1 MPVRMARSAC
11 SRVIA
16 GSWAKLRVPA
26 AIFLEI
32 MPSQCSSS
40 ATPMSTGKTSAP
52 QTRDRA
58 LTGSDA
64 LGKIAGNGGSDCLC
78 GLRHALCHNTVVCTE
93 DQDCLFRGG
102 RFAVPV
108 MPASCTTRSSSRP
121 RLCRGLAIASQCC
134 RAASIAAE
142 SVVRSAVTFLEAWE
156 FPLSF
161 NISFQLLFSL

>member
-58 LTGSDA
+58 LTEA
-64 LGKIAGNGGSDCLC
+64 MPLVK
-78 GLRHALCHNTVVCTE
+78 LRVTAAVTACVVCVTPSATTPLSA
-93 DQDCLFRGG
+93 QKIRTAFFRGG

-142 SVVRSAVTFLEAWE
+142 SSGEICC
-156 FPLSF
+156 
-161 NISFQLLFSL
+161 NIS